1 MRQQILAMISPKSRE
16 QKIIKAS
23 WLSIIVNATL
33 SVLKIVVGL
42 LAGSMA
48 VVADGIDSAGDI
60 LTSLI
65 TLITAKIISRPPN
78 IRHPYGY
85 DKADTVASKLLA
97 FIIFFAGSQLAI
109 STFNRL
115 MSGEANA
122 VPSFIA
128 AIVVVIS
135 VVGKIMLARYLNSVG
150 KKIDSAMLRANGR
163 NMQND
168 VVISISVLLG
178 LVFTYVFEMPILDTL
193 TAFLVSIWI
202 MFVAVKIII
211 TSSRELLDGVD
222 NPEIYKTVTDAVS
235 LVPEAL
241 NPHRIRIRKMAQY
254 YVIALDIE
262 IDGSKRLDEAHRI
275 GHLVEDNIK
284 KSIPNVYDILVHL
297 EPVGVDNTDEVFG
310 VSGKD
315 LDANK

>member
-1 MRQQILAMISPKSRE
+1 MISPKSRE
-16 QKIIKAS
+16 QKIIRAS
-23 WLSIIVNATL
+23 WLSIVVNATL
-33 SVLKIVVGL
+33 SILKIVVGL
-42 LAGSMA
+42 LSGSMA

-60 LTSLI
+60 FTSLI
-65 TLITAKIISRPPN
+65 TLFTAKIISRPPN

-97 FIIFFAGSQLAI
+97 FVIFFAGAQLAI
-109 STFNRL
+109 STFNSL
-115 MSGEANA
+115 LSGEAHA

-135 VVGKIMLARYLNSVG
+135 VVGKIILARYLNRAG

-178 LVFTYVFEMPILDTL
+178 LIFTYVFDMPILDTL

-211 TSSRELLDGVD
+211 SSSRELMDGVD
-222 NPEIYKTVTDAVS
+222 NPEIYKTVNDAVS

-275 GHLVEDNIK
+275 GHLVEDSIK

-315 LDANK
+315 LETYT

>member
-1 MRQQILAMISPKSRE
+1 MISPKSRE
-16 QKIIKAS
+16 QKIIRAS

-42 LAGSMA
+42 VAGSMA

-60 LTSLI
+60 FTSMI
-65 TLITAKIISRPPN
+65 TLVTAKIISRPPN
-78 IRHPYGY
+78 IKHPYGY

-97 FIIFFAGSQLAI
+97 FIIFFAGAQLAI
-109 STFNRL
+109 STFGRL
-115 MSGEANA
+115 MSGQANA

-128 AIVVVIS
+128 VVVVVIS
-135 VVGKIMLARYLNSVG
+135 VVGKIVLARYLNRVG

-168 VVISISVLLG
+168 VVISISVLFG
-178 LVFTYVFEMPILDTL
+178 LIFTYMFDMPILDTL

-202 MFVAVKIII
+202 MFIAVKIII
-211 TSSRELLDGVD
+211 SSSRELMDGVD

-262 IDGSKRLDEAHRI
+262 IDGSKSLDEAHQI

-297 EPVGVDNTDEVFG
+297 EPVGVDNTNEVFG
-310 VSGKD
+310 ISGKD
-315 LDANK
+315 LDVHV

>member
-1 MRQQILAMISPKSRE
+1 MISPKSRE
-16 QKIIKAS
+16 QKIIRAS

-65 TLITAKIISRPPN
+65 TLVTAKIISRPPN
-78 IRHPYGY
+78 MRHPYGY

-115 MSGEANA
+115 LSGEANA

-128 AIVVVIS
+128 AIAVVIS
-135 VVGKIMLARYLNSVG
+135 VVGKIMLARYLNRVG

-178 LVFTYVFEMPILDTL
+178 LIFTYVFDMPILDTL

-262 IDGSKRLDEAHRI
+262 IDGSKSLDEAHRI

>member
-115 MSGEANA
+115 ISGEANA

>member
-1 MRQQILAMISPKSRE
+1 MISPKSRE
-16 QKIIKAS
+16 QKIIRAS

-42 LAGSMA
+42 VAGSMA

-60 LTSLI
+60 FTSMI
-65 TLITAKIISRPPN
+65 TLVTAKIISRPPN
-78 IRHPYGY
+78 IKHPYGY

-97 FIIFFAGSQLAI
+97 FIIFFAGAQLAI
-109 STFNRL
+109 STFGRL
-115 MSGEANA
+115 MSGQANA

-128 AIVVVIS
+128 VVVVVIS
-135 VVGKIMLARYLNSVG
+135 VVGKIVLARYLNRVG

-168 VVISISVLLG
+168 VVISTSVLFG
-178 LVFTYVFEMPILDTL
+178 LIFTYVFNMPILDTL

-202 MFVAVKIII
+202 MFIAVKIII
-211 TSSRELLDGVD
+211 SSSRELMDGVD

-262 IDGSKRLDEAHRI
+262 IDGSKSLDEAHQI

-297 EPVGVDNTDEVFG
+297 EPVGVDNTNEVFG
-310 VSGKD
+310 ISGKD
-315 LDANK
+315 LDVHV

>member
-1 MRQQILAMISPKSRE
+1 MQTHSRE
-16 QKIIKAS
+16 QQIIKAS
-23 WLSIIVNATL
+23 WLSIVVNALL

-65 TLITAKIISRPPN
+65 TLITAKIISKPPN

-97 FIIFFAGSQLAI
+97 FIIFFAGAQLAI
-109 STFNRL
+109 ASFNRL
-115 MSGEANA
+115 LSGETAG
-122 VPSFIA
+122 VPSMVA
-128 AIVVVIS
+128 LVVV
-135 VVGKIMLARYLNSVG
+135 VVSIFGKLVLARYLNRIG

-178 LVFTYVFEMPILDTL
+178 LVFTYVFNMPILDTI
-193 TAFLVSIWI
+193 TALAVSIWI
-202 MFVAVKIII
+202 MYVAVRIII
-211 TSSRELLDGVD
+211 SSSRELMDGVED
-222 NPEIYKTVTDAVS
+222 PGVYKLVTDAVAQ
-235 LVPEAL
+235 VQEAN
-241 NPHRIRIRKMAQY
+241 NPHRIRIRKMAHY

-262 IDGSKRLDEAHRI
+262 IDGSKSLAEAHAI
-275 GHLVEDNIK
+275 GHMVEDKIK
-284 KSIPNVYDILVHL
+284 AIIPNVYDILVHL
-297 EPVGVDNTDEVFG
+297 EPVGADNSEEVFG
-310 VSGKD
+310 ISAKD
-315 LDANK
+315 IDG

>member
-1 MRQQILAMISPKSRE
+1 MISPKSRE
-16 QKIIKAS
+16 QKIIRAS

-60 LTSLI
+60 ITSLI
-65 TLITAKIISRPPN
+65 TLVTAKIISRPPN

-97 FIIFFAGSQLAI
+97 FIIFFAGAQLAI

-128 AIVVVIS
+128 AVVVIIS
-135 VVGKIMLARYLNSVG
+135 VVGKIVLARYLNRVG

-178 LVFTYVFEMPILDTL
+178 LIFTYVFEMPILDTL

-202 MFVAVKIII
+202 MFIAVKIII
-211 TSSRELLDGVD
+211 SSSRELMDGVD

-262 IDGSKRLDEAHRI
+262 IDGSKSLDEAHRI

-284 KSIPNVYDILVHL
+284 RSIPNVYDILVHL
-297 EPVGVDNTDEVFG
+297 EPVGVDNTNEVFG

-315 LDANK
+315 LDMNA